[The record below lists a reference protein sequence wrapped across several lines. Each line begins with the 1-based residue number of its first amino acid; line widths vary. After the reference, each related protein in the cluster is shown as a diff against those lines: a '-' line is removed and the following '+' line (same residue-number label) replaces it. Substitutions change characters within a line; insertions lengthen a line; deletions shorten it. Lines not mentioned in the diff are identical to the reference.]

1 MSWVQGDLYSLV
13 NDGVLRKNPEI
24 GQTKNTW
31 KNSHCEAKVREVE
44 GSDDVP
50 TSTWVS
56 FRLHCYMLIV
66 QGV

>member
-13 NDGVLRKNPEI
+13 MMGSYEKILKSGKPKTPGKIHILKAE
-24 GQTKNTW
+24 
-31 KNSHCEAKVREVE
+31 VREVD

-56 FRLHCYMLIV
+56 FRLHCYMLIL